1 MNLSIVRAVVF
12 VWTVFLWGT
21 SAAATP
27 PQRIVSLLPSLTE
40 SVCAMGECAKLVA
53 VDRYSN
59 SPDSIAKLPRV
70 GGGLDPE
77 IEAIVALK
85 PDLVLIAKSSP
96 AIARLRALGLNVVVL
111 EPQSHADVRASLI
124 QLDGVLGVQRAGKLW
139 QSIEQELDAV
149 TQSVPSSLRGAS
161 IYFEVNRGPW
171 AAGETSFIG
180 QTLQRMGLRNI
191 VDAKLGQFPK
201 LNPEFVVQSNPK
213 IIMTG
218 ESSGAE
224 MAGRPGW
231 AKLDALTSG
240 RVCVFTPQQSDALL
254 RAGPRMAEAA
264 RLMLQCLQK
273 IAP

>member
-1 MNLSIVRAVVF
+1 MNFPMVRAAVSLAAL
-12 VWTVFLWGT
+12 FLSGI

-111 EPQSHADVRASLI
+111 EPQSHADVRASLT
-124 QLDGVLGVQRAGKLW
+124 QLDGLLGVQRADKLW

-149 TQSVPSSLRGAS
+149 TQSVPPSLRGAS
-161 IYFEVNRGPW
+161 VYFEVNRGPW

-201 LNPEFVVQSNPK
+201 LNPEFVVQTNPK

-224 MAGRPGW
+224 MATRPGW
-231 AKLDALTSG
+231 AKLEALTSG